1 MCSTSLQL
9 TGFRNLNVVKEGF
22 GLDGSFRFRGLPP
35 LLGFQPLFIPSWVSE
50 RLELGRCCAPLRMS
64 GLYGWN
70 GPPGP
75 GWLKRSEKALPTRW
89 SVHASSQRCGAGS
102 DGDHSLR
109 KSHHGSRISD
119 LSRVCIRVESGG
131 PFAFSPQLT
140 GFIGQNCES
149 L

>member
-1 MCSTSLQL
+1 M
-9 TGFRNLNVVKEGF
+9 NVVKEGF

-35 LLGFQPLFIPSWVSE
+35 PLGFQPLVLFIPSWVSE
-50 RLELGRCCAPLRMS
+50 WCCAPLRMS
-64 GLYGWN
+64 GLYGGN

-89 SVHASSQRCGAGS
+89 SVYASSQRCGAGS

-109 KSHHGSRISD
+109 KSHHGSRISERIP
-119 LSRVCIRVESGG
+119 RVRDRDPEWCIRVESGG